1 MATITERGPFQFQAI
16 VRQKGYPSQSKTFET
31 RTDARKWISV
41 IESEMHRGVF
51 VDRAECE
58 RTTLKEA
65 LERYLKEKTRHKRSA
80 QQEIYRIR
88 AWQQRP
94 LALRSLAS
102 LRTCDFAAFRDERLE
117 EVSRNTV
124 RLELA
129 VIGHLCTV
137 AISEWSLPIERNWI
151 VKGLLP
157 KPGAG
162 RERRLQGDEES
173 RLLSA
178 AGHSGAANM
187 TLAIKLAILTGM
199 RAGEL
204 AHLQWSQVDLQQHT
218 IRLDMTKNGDSR
230 VVPLFKA
237 AAELL
242 RATPRPIGRGRLF
255 EFHDTNGLSAA
266 FRRTCE
272 RASIVDLHF
281 HDLRHEAASRLA
293 PHVPATTLCKLMGW
307 RSIQMSM
314 RYYNQLS
321 SEAVNLLHEIE
332 NKVVRAA
339 A

>member
-1 MATITERGPFQFQAI
+1 MATITERGPFQFQAT
-16 VRQKGYPSQSKTFET
+16 VRRKGYPSQTKTFET
-31 RTDARKWISV
+31 RTDAKKWISV

-51 VDRAECE
+51 IDRAECE
-58 RTTLKEA
+58 RTTLKDA
-65 LERYLKEKTRHKRSA
+65 LERYLKEKTHNKRSN

-88 AWQQRP
+88 AWQKRP

-102 LRTCDFAAFRDERLE
+102 LRTCDFAEFRDERLE
-117 EVSRNTV
+117 DVSRNTV

-129 VIGHLCTV
+129 LISHLCTV
-137 AISEWSLPIERNWI
+137 AICEWSLPVERNWI

-157 KPGAG
+157 KPGDA
-162 RERRLQGDEES
+162 RARRLMGDEEAK
-173 RLLSA
+173 LLA
-178 AGHSGAANM
+178 ASQQSGAANM

-199 RAGEL
+199 RGGEL
-204 AHLQWSQVDLQQHT
+204 VHLEWSQIDMQQHT
-218 IRLDMTKNGDSR
+218 ISLTLTKNGDSR

-237 AAELL
+237 AVELL
-242 RATPRPIGRGRLF
+242 RAIPRPIGGGRLF

-272 RASIVDLHF
+272 RASIEDLHF

-307 RSIQMSM
+307 RSFQMSM

-321 SEAVNLLHEIE
+321 SEAVNLMHEIE
-332 NKVVRAA
+332 SKVVRAA